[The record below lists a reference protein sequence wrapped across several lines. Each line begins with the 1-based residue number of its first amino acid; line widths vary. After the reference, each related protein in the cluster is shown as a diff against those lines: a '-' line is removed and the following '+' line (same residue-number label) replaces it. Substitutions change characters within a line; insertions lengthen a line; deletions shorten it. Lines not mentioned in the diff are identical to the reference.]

1 MTAFPSL
8 SQHSQADEVSKCQIS
23 GAILWNV
30 VINRAKFLNVVME
43 LNNLN
48 AENLSPR
55 GETSSLRTQLIE
67 AQILDSQLG
76 ADDNPIDS
84 LLANGSQYDSNV
96 RNN

>member
-1 MTAFPSL
+1 
-8 SQHSQADEVSKCQIS
+8 
-23 GAILWNV
+23 
-30 VINRAKFLNVVME
+30 ME
-43 LNNLN
+43 LNNLK

-76 ADDNPIDS
+76 ANDDLIES
-84 LLANGSQYDSNV
+84 LLENSFNAEKYDSNV